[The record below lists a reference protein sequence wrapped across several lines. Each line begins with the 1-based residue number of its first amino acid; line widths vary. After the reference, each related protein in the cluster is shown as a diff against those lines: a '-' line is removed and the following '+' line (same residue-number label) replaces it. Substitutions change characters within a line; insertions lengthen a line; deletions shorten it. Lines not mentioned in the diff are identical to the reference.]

1 MKRMKIDTID
11 KQILEIL
18 QTDGRITN
26 SNLAKKVGIS
36 PPPTLERVKKLERN
50 GIIDK
55 YVCLLN
61 PEKVGIETFT
71 FVEVTLVRHG
81 SEPVKKFIQAV
92 NKVEEILECHHVTGE
107 ADFLLK
113 IAVKDIPAYED
124 LLLHTLTNL
133 PGVQHLKT
141 MVVLSTT
148 KKETKLPIFRGNN
161 E

>member
-1 MKRMKIDTID
+1 MDRK
-11 KQILEIL
+11 ILEIL

-26 SNLAKKVGIS
+26 SKLAEKIGIS
-36 PPPTLERVKKLERN
+36 PPPTLERVKKLERH
-50 GIIDK
+50 GVIQR

-71 FVEVTLVRHG
+71 FVEVTLSRHG
-81 SEPVKKFIQAV
+81 SGPVKRFITAV
-92 NKVEEILECHHVTGE
+92 NKIGEILECHHVTGE

-113 IAVKDIPAYED
+113 IAVHDIPAYES
-124 LLLHTLTNL
+124 LVLYTLTNL

-148 KKETKLPIFRGNN
+148 KKETALPLFQNDKP
-161 E
+161 